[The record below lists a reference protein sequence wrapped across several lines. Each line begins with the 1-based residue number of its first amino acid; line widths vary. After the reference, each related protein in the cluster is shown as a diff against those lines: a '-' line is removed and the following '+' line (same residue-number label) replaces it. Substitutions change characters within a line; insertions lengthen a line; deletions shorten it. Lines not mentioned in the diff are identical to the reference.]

1 MADEL
6 AQKACDDGIPSMP
19 PSIPSKTRTSALR
32 LSPAHARKT
41 GTAAAAARERRGVAR
56 PVTLAIDV
64 GGSHVKAALLGATGH
79 LVSERLRLPTPD
91 PLTPKGLLAMLIDLA
106 ETLDAHDRV
115 SVGINGLVDGG
126 RIYAIPVTA
135 NPAFRGFDLTAK
147 FRRRIRRPVRILN
160 DAQMHGLGFI
170 RGRGVEVAI
179 TLGTGLGSAVFID
192 GKLGPHVQFLSG
204 AGDQELKG
212 GDYGDLALQSLGRKK
227 WSRRV
232 ESLID
237 LLRRLT
243 NFEHLYVGG
252 GNASKLKIDL
262 PKDVSRGDNSAA
274 LLGAVRMWVWDVE

>member
-1 MADEL
+1 V
-6 AQKACDDGIPSMP
+6 
-19 PSIPSKTRTSALR
+19 LR
-32 LSPAHARKT
+32 PSPARARKT
-41 GTAAAAARERRGVAR
+41 GPAAIRERRGVAR

-115 SVGINGLVDGG
+115 SVGINGLVHGG

-212 GDYGDLALQSLGRKK
+212 GDYGDLALQALGRKK